1 MTTLKTPVE
10 VVVGGRPR
18 ITDTAMLDG
27 NDQALEPDELR
38 EVARRANLH
47 EELVA
52 ALRLAR
58 REMERASMVG
68 EVKFKTNALASGV
81 AIGLEEAMRTA
92 DDTLSRAEV
101 KP

>member
-1 MTTLKTPVE
+1 MTTLKTPLRSNSL
-10 VVVGGRPR
+10 GRGWPDL
-18 ITDTAMLDG
+18 IDADG
-27 NDQALEPDELR
+27 NPLMHAEFA

-47 EELVA
+47 EEMVV

-81 AIGLEEAMRTA
+81 AIGLEEAIRTVN
-92 DDTLSRAEV
+92 DLLSRAEV